1 MKVTKLTYMSGYGVP
16 YSFAELKSAKHPVT
30 VYVDGDGSNCKLSY
44 IHGAGVLSPLDDKD
58 KKLVMDELLKVCK
71 GAIIINTIHESVT
84 DFISKTYPTYYYNKV
99 PIGYVTGAFKYQHHI
114 CIKNT
119 ICPHYACREPEKPIP
134 EKPVNIDKAII
145 KAKLLK
151 VLKANKRK
159 TDYVN
164 DFIKTL

>member
-1 MKVTKLTYMSGYGVP
+1 MVLHIPFSEIKG
-16 YSFAELKSAKHPVT
+16 SAYPVT

-44 IHGAGVLSPLDDKD
+44 IHGSGVLAPLDDES
-58 KKLVMDELLKVCK
+58 KKFVMTELLKQCK
-71 GAIIINTIHESVT
+71 GAVIINTIHEKVT
-84 DFISKTYPTYYYNKV
+84 DFISKNYPTYYYHKV
-99 PIGYVTGAFKYQHHI
+99 PIGYTTGNFLYQYHI

-119 ICPHYACREPEKPIP
+119 VNAHYACREPEKV
-134 EKPVNIDKAII
+134 EETIDKTII

-164 DFIKTL
+164 DFIKSL